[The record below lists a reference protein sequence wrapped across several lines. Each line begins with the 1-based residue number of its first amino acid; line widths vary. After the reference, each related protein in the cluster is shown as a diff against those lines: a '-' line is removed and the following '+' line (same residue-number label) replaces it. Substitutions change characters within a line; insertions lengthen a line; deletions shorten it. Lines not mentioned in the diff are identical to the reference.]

1 VKKMALSITARTN
14 AAASQSRF
22 RACQTMDIGNSTYGL
37 CENRRRRA
45 KHMDWGALL
54 MHTAVERAKALGMF
68 LEQ

>member
-1 VKKMALSITARTN
+1 
-14 AAASQSRF
+14 
-22 RACQTMDIGNSTYGL
+22 MDVGNSSYGL
-37 CENRRRRA
+37 CENGRRWT